1 MSSIASVKQDKQAA
15 TKELKLFPLTWPI
28 FLELFLFML
37 MGSTDIFM
45 LSSVSDNA
53 VSGVGAANQFISIAI
68 LILEVIGT
76 GAAIVVAQFLGSG
89 RLVEASRISAIAI
102 TLNLLVG
109 ISISV
114 IFLGFSGPLLQM
126 MNLQGAIYD
135 YANIYLTIV
144 GGSIFLQALINT
156 LASIIRTHGYTRETM
171 LISLGMNFFHVIA
184 NYLLI
189 FGHMGFPELGVTG
202 AAISTVFSRAVALFV
217 FFWLLYRLLAVKI
230 KIRDYLAFTKE
241 YVRKILAIGIPS
253 AFEQVTYQAC
263 QSVFLFYVT
272 FLGAAEL
279 ASRQYA
285 MNISTYIYL
294 FSMAIGMGTAIVTG
308 RLVGANR
315 KSEAYHRVWKSLKWG
330 LVITLL
336 VEVVVILFRESLVS
350 IFTDDLEIIRLTSQ
364 VILLSIFLET
374 GRTFNIVLINSLRAA
389 GDAKF
394 PVYMGLLSMVG
405 ISLPLGYFLVFVLD
419 LGLAGVWLAI
429 AADEW
434 IRGIVMFFRW
444 RSRAWESKSLV
455 AAAE

>member
-1 MSSIASVKQDKQAA
+1 MSTIASVKQTDKKKA
-15 TKELKLFPLTWPI
+15 KELKLFPLTWPI

-45 LSSVSDNA
+45 LSAVSDHA

-76 GAAIVVAQFLGSG
+76 GAAIVVAQYIGSG
-89 RLVEASRISAIAI
+89 KLAESSRIAAIAI

-109 ISISV
+109 IVISIL
-114 IFLGFSGPLLQM
+114 FLCFSGPLLHA
-126 MNLQGAIYD
+126 MNLQGDIHA
-135 YANIYLTIV
+135 YASTYLTIV

-156 LASIIRTHGYTRETM
+156 LASVIRTHGYTRESM
-171 LISLGMNFFHVIA
+171 LISMGMNIVHVLA
-184 NYLLI
+184 NYVLI
-189 FGHMGFPELGVTG
+189 FGHYGFPELGVTG
-202 AAISTVFSRAVALFV
+202 AAISTVFSRAVALLV
-217 FFWLLYRLLAVKI
+217 FFWLLYRLLTVKI
-230 KIRDYLAFTKE
+230 KFRDYFSFTKE
-241 YVRKILAIGIPS
+241 YIRKILAIGVPA

-294 FSMAIGMGTAIVTG
+294 FSLAIGMGTAIVTG

-315 KSEAYHRVWKSLKWG
+315 KSEAYSRVWKSLRWG
-330 LVITLL
+330 LILTLI
-336 VEVVVILFRESLVS
+336 VELFVILYRESLVG
-350 IFTDDLEIIRLTSQ
+350 IFTDDLDIIRLTSQ
-364 VILLSIFLET
+364 VILLSIFLES
-374 GRTFNIVLINSLRAA
+374 GRTFNLILINSLRAA

-394 PVYMGLLSMVG
+394 PVYMGLISMVG
-405 ISLPLGYFLVFVLD
+405 VSLPLGYFLVFTLD

-444 RSRAWESKSLV
+444 KSRAWESKSLV
-455 AAAE
+455 SPSE